1 MKTQKI
7 PSIYIILGT
16 LLVFGLVM
24 FIWMNQENNVSIN
37 NKTQHSLTTTTT
49 GDVNAS
55 ESIAINPQVR
65 EKIREKNNSETPFR
79 FDIEY
84 IFNALSRVSIDS
96 NGNVV
101 VDHNAKDLLESA
113 FMHVSFDLTESE
125 LVELGE
131 YIQLGISGVAGEQ
144 AAKIVRDYYDYRIEE
159 KDFMATHQASD
170 LNDMLNN
177 FEQIT
182 AIRRANLGYEVADKL
197 YGLDEINNR
206 YTIESMVIQSDI
218 ELDKESRIKQQKL
231 LSQKYELDKVAYH
244 FDDPNFKSRYDQFLQ
259 EKQHILDAN
268 LGENQEQKQIAALL
282 EQHFERDVIEK
293 VRRYANLK

>member
-144 AAKIVRDYYDYRIEE
+144 TAKIVRDYYDYRIEE